1 MQLFGFEAYFYTFLM
16 LEFVVILKGYFRL
29 VK

>member
-1 MQLFGFEAYFYTFLM
+1 MQLFGFEAFFNKLYM